1 MLAGR
6 KSGMSLH
13 SRQSRDRLRRDER
26 LAPSL
31 LLRLGRHV
39 DAWYHAHVFGHELD
53 GLPRGRRLLNH
64 WLRVV
69 YLATR
74 GFYEDACLIR
84 ASALTFI
91 TVLSLVPVL
100 AVSFAIAKGMGFYQ
114 DLIDGSIRPFLN
126 RTFGGAPAEHAA
138 SNDGAQAMREAIDKV
153 LDFVD
158 GTKVSGLGAVGLL
171 LLLFT
176 VIKLLSTI
184 EESFNHIWG
193 AHRARSPVRKLT
205 DYLAMVLV
213 TPILIFAATGITTAA
228 QSSSVVAFAQGALH
242 LGPVFDAGVKLA
254 PLVSIWVA
262 FTFVYLAMP
271 NARTRWRSA
280 LVGALVGGTLWQL
293 ALLLQ
298 IQFQLGIARYN
309 AIYAG
314 FAALPIFLIWVQTSW
329 ITVLLG
335 AEVCFAHQ
343 SAASY
348 YPDSPAT
355 LSLRERERIAL
366 RVLARIGTRSL
377 RGERSASTAEL
388 ARELGVSLRPL
399 ELVLGE
405 LVDGGLLA
413 ATRGQGADTYLLAR
427 DIDRIQVKAV
437 LDLFRG
443 PLERHGTP
451 GGDAADAEIAA
462 CLVGLDEALGESR
475 HNLPLRAL
483 ADHEHAPKAPERETT
498 PRG

>member
-1 MLAGR
+1 
-6 KSGMSLH
+6 MSIH
-13 SRQSRDRLRRDER
+13 SRQTADRLRRAEGR
-26 LAPSL
+26 SQGWLVQ
-31 LLRLGRHV
+31 LGRRV
-39 DAWYHAHVFGHELD
+39 ELWFHAHVFAHELER
-53 GLPRGRRLLNH
+53 LPRGKRFVNH
-64 WLRVV
+64 CLRVV

-84 ASALTFI
+84 ASALTYI
-91 TVLSLVPVL
+91 TVLSLVPLL
-100 AVSFAIAKGMGFYQ
+100 AVSFAVAKGMGFYQ
-114 DLIDGSIRPFLN
+114 DLIEGSIKPFLD
-126 RTFGGAPAEHAA
+126 RTFGASEAAALPPGAPPNE
-138 SNDGAQAMREAIDKV
+138 GAQAMHEVLQKV
-153 LDFVD
+153 LAFVD
-158 GTKVSGLGAVGLL
+158 STKVSGLGAVGLL

-193 AHRARSPVRKLT
+193 AQRARSPVRKLT

-213 TPILIFAATGITTAA
+213 TPILLFAATGITTAA
-228 QSSSVVAFAQGALH
+228 QSSKVVTFAQNALH
-242 LGPVFDAGVKLA
+242 LGPLFDAGVKLA

-280 LVGALVGGTLWQL
+280 MVGALIGGTLWQL
-293 ALLLQ
+293 ALLVQ
-298 IQFQLGIARYN
+298 IQFQVGIARYN

-329 ITVLLG
+329 VAVLLG

-348 YPDSPAT
+348 YPDSPEAN
-355 LSLRERERIAL
+355 SLRERERIAL
-366 RVLARIGTRSL
+366 RALARIGARSL
-377 RGERSASTAEL
+377 RGEPAYTAPEL
-388 ARELGVSLRPL
+388 AGVLGVSLRPL
-399 ELVLGE
+399 ELVLGD
-405 LVDGGLLA
+405 LIDGGLLA
-413 ATRGQGADTYLLAR
+413 ATRGNSSDGFLLAR
-427 DIDRIQVKAV
+427 DIDRIQVKHV

-443 PLERHGTP
+443 PLERGTL
-451 GGDAADAEIAA
+451 AERTDVEVAA

-483 ADHEHAPKAPERETT
+483 AEHEPARVAPERGSER
-498 PRG
+498 PRAGQG

>member
-1 MLAGR
+1 
-6 KSGMSLH
+6 MSLH
-13 SRQSRDRLRRDER
+13 SRQSADRLQRSER
-26 LAPSL
+26 HAPPL

-39 DAWYHAHVFGHELD
+39 DAWYHTHVFGHELER
-53 GLPRGRRLLNH
+53 LPRGRRLLNH
-64 WLRVV
+64 WLRVA

-84 ASALTFI
+84 ASALTYI
-91 TVLSLVPVL
+91 TVLSLVPLL
-100 AVSFAIAKGMGFYQ
+100 AFAFAVAKGLGFYQ
-114 DLIDGSIRPFLN
+114 DLLQGSIKPFLD
-126 RTFGGAPAEHAA
+126 RTFGAQEPGVTPA
-138 SNDGAQAMREAIDKV
+138 DGGHAMREAIEKV
-153 LDFVD
+153 LGFVEA
-158 GTKVSGLGAVGLL
+158 TKVSGLGAIGLL
-171 LLLFT
+171 LLIYT

-184 EESFNHIWG
+184 EESFNYIWG
-193 AHRARSPVRKLT
+193 ATRSRSPVRKLT

-213 TPILIFAATGITTAA
+213 TPILLFAATGITTAA
-228 QSSSVVAFAQGALH
+228 QSSSVVEFAQNALH
-242 LGPVFDAGVKLA
+242 LGPLFDAGVKLA

-262 FTFVYLAMP
+262 FTFIYLAMP

-280 LVGALVGGTLWQL
+280 MLGALVGGTLWQL
-293 ALLLQ
+293 ALLVQ
-298 IQFQLGIARYN
+298 IQFQMGVARYN

-314 FAALPIFLIWVQTSW
+314 FAALPIFLIWLQTSW
-329 ITVLLG
+329 IAVLLG

-348 YPDSPAT
+348 YPDSPAAG
-355 LSLRERERIAL
+355 SLRERERIAL
-366 RVLARIGTRSL
+366 RVLARIGARSL
-377 RGERSASTAEL
+377 RGEPPASAAEL
-388 ARELGVSLRPL
+388 AQLLGVSLRPL

-413 ATRGQGADTYLLAR
+413 ATRSQGADTYLLAR

-443 PLERHGTP
+443 PLERPAAG
-451 GGDAADAEIAA
+451 GGDAADAEVAA

-483 ADHEHAPKAPERETT
+483 AEHEHAAALPEREGA
-498 PRG
+498 RRA